1 MKAFK
6 LLAEKSGN
14 RYTPEL
20 VIAGGEP
27 DAIDAETGLPKDPE
41 LRKAVRGIEQHVRF
55 VGPKNQEQLALL
67 FNSATATI
75 VPSFYES
82 FGMVAAEAQ
91 ACGSPVIASKVG
103 GLKNVVED
111 GVSGLLVESQNEIDL
126 AIAMEVLSVNS
137 LLVER
142 LSRQAVRIAR
152 KDFNWVSISKRI
164 NTLYEVI
171 IRERSNTLASDRPGR
186 NLSR

>member
-1 MKAFK
+1 
-6 LLAEKSGN
+6 
-14 RYTPEL
+14 
-20 VIAGGEP
+20 
-27 DAIDAETGLPKDPE
+27 
-41 LRKAVRGIEQHVRF
+41 
-55 VGPKNQEQLALL
+55 
-67 FNSATATI
+67 
-75 VPSFYES
+75 
-82 FGMVAAEAQ
+82 
-91 ACGSPVIASKVG
+91 
-103 GLKNVVED
+103 
-111 GVSGLLVESQNEIDL
+111 LLVESQNEIDL